1 MIIIA
6 VVILL
11 LGCWVFNVTCGSK
24 KKVDTSN
31 LSEYANRVSS
41 LVEASNALAQTWTSI
56 QANLVQL
63 IATPEILN
71 DQLKAVE
78 DQCKELLDQV
88 RALEVPEAVRDV
100 NYALLMCF
108 EGRYRA
114 MKNYRPDLVNAISA
128 ADTQVYTQNISD
140 DLQELM
146 RSDGSYY
153 YYKRS
158 MSESLSENNI
168 ADTSLPDSVWLP
180 NWDQATAESVRSM
193 LISLKGTEVH
203 GLALGGVTLSPA
215 GRIVEEGGEAVHR
228 IPYTQEIS
236 ITISIQNQG
245 SRAEKDVV
253 VSVSLYST
261 ANPAPTK
268 QEQTIASIGPGETV
282 QVVFAGLKPKTGG
295 VRNVLEVKAGPV
307 PLETLVDNNQKLI
320 YFTVE

>member
-11 LGCWVFNVTCGSK
+11 LGCWIFNLTCGSK

-31 LSEYANRVSS
+31 LSEYANRVGS
-41 LVEASNALAQTWTSI
+41 LVDASNALAQTWASI
-56 QANLVQL
+56 QGNLVPL
-63 IATPEILN
+63 IATPESLN

-78 DQCKELLDQV
+78 DQCKELQDQA
-88 RALEVPEAVRDV
+88 RSLEVPEAVKDV

-114 MKNYRPDLVNAISA
+114 IKNYRPDLVNALSA
-128 ADTQVYTQNISD
+128 ADMQVYVQNISQ
-140 DLQELM
+140 DLQEFM

-153 YYKRS
+153 FYKRA
-158 MSESLSENNI
+158 LSENLSNNNI
-168 ADTSLPDSVWLP
+168 SDITLPDSVWLP
-180 NWDQATAESVRSM
+180 NWEGATEKSVQSL

-203 GLALGGVTLSPA
+203 GMGLGNITLTPV
-215 GRIVEEGGEAVHR
+215 GQIVDQGGETIHAL
-228 IPYTQEIS
+228 PSTQEVS
-236 ITISIQNQG
+236 VTINVQNQG

-261 ANPAPTK
+261 ANPAPSK
-268 QEQTIASIGPGETV
+268 QDQTIPSMGPGETV
-282 QVVFAGLKPKTGG
+282 QVVFPGLKPKSGG
-295 VRNVLEVKAGPV
+295 VRNVLEVKVAPV
-307 PLETLVDNNQKLI
+307 PLEVNIDNNQKLI